1 MSRLGRSDR
10 PRNPG
15 ISLDLASTAQAPSI
29 ANVAKE
35 LAAPDGGPV
44 EKRNEDR
51 DEKDLG

>member
-1 MSRLGRSDR
+1 MLVDR
-10 PRNPG
+10 NGP
-15 ISLDLASTAQAPSI
+15 SSI